1 MFQPN
6 TLSRLYPHLNF
17 GRIPPPSAN
26 ILQSTIPARSSS
38 VHSNKSVTFETKTP
52 EVVKTQTVEPPVEV
66 VKAPDISKDET
77 TAKPVVVT
85 EEKPIKVKRIKW
97 VKIEEPAPAVL
108 KCEAPVEP
116 EVIKCEAPQP
126 KRTRPNRAKVL
137 PKPEPERDSVIPVKG
152 EQGLQSKYS
161 LEQRKQ
167 IYLTRLS
174 RKSII
179 NAEKEI
185 AKVNEVLEG
194 VDHDVDKLKRV
205 EKEIKGKLK
214 LINYAKYFTQT
225 AGNVN
230 CGSTLNN
237 AKPLNINET
246 PKTTTKTPP
255 PTSGKFLNPI
265 PVAGDGRGRSGIDP
279 EGSSGDSASDS
290 DSTESSVE

>member
-1 MFQPN
+1 M
-6 TLSRLYPHLNF
+6 
-17 GRIPPPSAN
+17 
-26 ILQSTIPARSSS
+26 
-38 VHSNKSVTFETKTP
+38 
-52 EVVKTQTVEPPVEV
+52 
-66 VKAPDISKDET
+66 
-77 TAKPVVVT
+77 
-85 EEKPIKVKRIKW
+85 
-97 VKIEEPAPAVL
+97 L